1 MIKDLLDALGLN
13 PLFLAAGGA
22 GGLLRALSSKQHTM
36 RERIVSPICGAIS
49 AGYLTATG
57 VHILRSFSVPLP
69 DDPLATF
76 GAVGFLIGV
85 SAMWISDALM
95 LVLIQRFGR
104 TSQN

>member
-1 MIKDLLDALGLN
+1 MLKDVLDALGLN

-22 GGLLRALSSKQHTM
+22 GGLLRALSSKQHSL
-36 RERIVSPICGAIS
+36 RERIVSPFCGSIA
-49 AGYLTATG
+49 AGYLTAAG
-57 VHILRSFSVPLP
+57 VHVLRSLHVPLP

-95 LVLIQRFGR
+95 LLALRWFEKEAVR
-104 TSQN
+104 

>member
-1 MIKDLLDALGLN
+1 MIRDILEALGLN
-13 PLFLAAGGA
+13 PLVLAAGGA
-22 GGLLRALSSKQHTM
+22 GGLLRALSSKRHSL
-36 RERIVSPICGAIS
+36 RERVVSPLCGALA

-85 SAMWISDALM
+85 SAMWLSDAVM
-95 LVLIQRFGR
+95 LFALRRLGAAA
-104 TSQN
+104 